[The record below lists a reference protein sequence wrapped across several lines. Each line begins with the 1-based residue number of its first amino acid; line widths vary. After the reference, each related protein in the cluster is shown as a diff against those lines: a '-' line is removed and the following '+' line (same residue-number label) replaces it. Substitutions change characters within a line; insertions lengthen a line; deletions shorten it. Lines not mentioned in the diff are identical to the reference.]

1 MMMTDK
7 RPILVF
13 GATGQ
18 QGGSVVTALRKAGWP
33 VRALVRDPL
42 SSRSVTLR
50 AAGVDLV
57 QGSFADVDVL
67 RDTMKDA
74 HGVFS
79 VLPGDL
85 AQDEEV
91 HFGCR
96 IADLAAESGVAHFVY
111 SSGASVGETMT
122 GVARF
127 DAKPKIEAHIRKLP
141 ITASIVRPMIF
152 MEMLVRPLYGLDKGQ
167 YTFFLRPDQAM
178 QLIAV
183 EDIGRV
189 VAAIFADKARFAGAT
204 LKIAGDTVT
213 GHDLQAIFTEAAGKP
228 ISYARLSDEF
238 LSSSPDLQNLSKS
251 LENGPLADHVDLE
264 IMRQINPEIISFRS
278 WIAGTGRSA
287 FENALRIN
295 S

>member
-1 MMMTDK
+1 MMTDK
-7 RPILVF
+7 QPILVL

-18 QGGSVVTALRKAGWP
+18 QGGSVAAALMTADWP

-42 SSRSVTLR
+42 SPRSVALH
-50 AAGVDLV
+50 ASGVDLV
-57 QGSFADVDVL
+57 KGSFADVDVV
-67 RDTMKDA
+67 RDAMRDA

-91 HFGCR
+91 QLGCQ

-141 ITASIVRPMIF
+141 FNASIIRPMIF
-152 MEMLVRPLYGLDKGQ
+152 MEMLVRPLYGLDKDQ
-167 YTFFLRPDQAM
+167 YTFLLRPDQAM

-183 EDIGRV
+183 EDIGRF
-189 VAAIFADKARFAGAT
+189 VAAVFADRTRFGGKT

-228 ISYARLSDEF
+228 IAYARLSDEL
-238 LSSSPDLQNLSKS
+238 LSSSPDLRKLSDS
-251 LENGPLADHVDLE
+251 LESGPLADHVDLE
-264 IMRQINPEIISFRS
+264 IMRQINSEIISFRS
-278 WIAGTGRSA
+278 WLAGSGRRA
-287 FENALRIN
+287 FADALNR
-295 S
+295 